1 MDKKQMLRA
10 LEARAEEYRLS
21 HPATAEMDLA
31 IARSICE
38 GRSVVQ
44 VSMEI
49 PCSESTVYRAIK
61 RMKDFLKV
69 PEPDTMLEILQ
80 RHVAENPPHYG
91 DWNAQSVLEMLYVA
105 YGEANR
111 FESNESK
118 AGFEELYASLRELP
132 LKKIDNVIDMVCDIA
147 HYHERDGFTE
157 GVKLGFRLGSELKI

>member
-118 AGFEELYASLRELP
+118 AGFEERYASLRELP

>member
-21 HPATAEMDLA
+21 HPATAEMDLS